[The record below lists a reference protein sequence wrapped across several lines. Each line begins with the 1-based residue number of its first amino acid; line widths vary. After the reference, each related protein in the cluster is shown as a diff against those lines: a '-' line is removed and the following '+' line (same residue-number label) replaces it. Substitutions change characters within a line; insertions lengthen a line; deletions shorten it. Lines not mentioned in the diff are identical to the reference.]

1 MARQRAKLLSRR
13 PVSHGSKRMGMGVS
27 REYAAALKAHL
38 ASGRKTSLR
47 TAGELGRR
55 AVAAGLET
63 SDLARIHEQ
72 ALIRLVSSRDSSRTH
87 DAQIARAAPFF
98 IEALGPFE
106 NTHRAAVV
114 KNGHLDRLNGTMH
127 RRTVELADAK
137 RRLKREFVRRQSVGE
152 ALKKG
157 EEAD

>member
-1 MARQRAKLLSRR
+1 MSHQSRR
-13 PVSHGSKRMGMGVS
+13 MGASVS
-27 REYAAALKAHL
+27 RQYAVALETHL

-63 SDLARIHEQ
+63 SDLAKIHEQ
-72 ALIRLVSSRDSSRTH
+72 ALIRLVSTRDSARTN
-87 DAQIARAAPFF
+87 DGKIARAAPFF

-114 KNGHLDRLNGTMH
+114 KNSRLDRLNGTMD
-127 RRTVELADAK
+127 RLTAELPTPSA
-137 RRLKREFVRRQSVGE
+137 G
-152 ALKKG
+152 
-157 EEAD
+157 